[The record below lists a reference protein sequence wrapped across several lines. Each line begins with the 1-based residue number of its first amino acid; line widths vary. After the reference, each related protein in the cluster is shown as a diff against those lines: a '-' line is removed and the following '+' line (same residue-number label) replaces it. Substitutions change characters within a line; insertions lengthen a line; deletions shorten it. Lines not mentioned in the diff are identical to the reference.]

1 MKNTIIKT
9 SIVLNFILLLNF
21 AVFAQESSTAK
32 IATEDE
38 IKSDIAKVKCKNSE
52 RLESVRE
59 LFKEKGAKDNEIIVE
74 EDDGVKNVVVVK
86 KGKTDETIIIG
97 AHYDETG
104 GGCGAIDN
112 WTGIVIVANLYQT
125 IKDFTT
131 DKTYKFVAF
140 DEEEKGLIGSRIMAK
155 AIPKEERE
163 KYCSMVNFDSF
174 GLTYPQA
181 SRNNSNGKLI
191 KLAEDM
197 AEKMKMPFGKA
208 AIANADSDST
218 SFQNVKIPA
227 ISFHGLNDKWKDYLH
242 SHRDK
247 VENVNITS
255 VYFGYRFGL
264 NFLARL
270 EAESC
275 DAFRK

>member
-1 MKNTIIKT
+1 MKNLILKT
-9 SIVLNFILLLNF
+9 SLVLNLILLLNF
-21 AVFAQESSTAK
+21 TVFAQESGTAK

-52 RLESVRE
+52 RLESVKE
-59 LFKEKGAKDNEIIVE
+59 LFREKGVKDEEIIVE
-74 EDDGVKNVVVVK
+74 DDDGVKNFIVVK
-86 KGKTDETIIIG
+86 KGKTDETIIVG
-97 AHYDETG
+97 AHYDEIG

-131 DKTYKFVAF
+131 NKTYKFVAF

-155 AIPKEERE
+155 AIPKEDRA

-181 SRNNSNGKLI
+181 TRNNSNKKLLE
-191 KLAEDM
+191 LAEDM
-197 AEKMKMPFGKA
+197 AKQMKMPFGKA

-227 ISFHGLNDKWKDYLH
+227 ISFHGLNDKWQDYLH

-247 VENVNITS
+247 VTNVNPTS

-264 NFLARL
+264 NFLAKL